1 MTNAWDSAGKLAQKH
16 ASSGGVFIKLAAD
29 GDKVTGVFCGEPYA
43 REVVW
48 TGEKYEPMDKSNP
61 SQKGKTS
68 LRVALNFYVIEE
80 NAMKVLDVGNMTFQD
95 ILKCRTKYGLDN
107 WSFEIERHGEA
118 GNPKTKYSIL
128 PEDKLD
134 AALRQKIAST
144 KLNNLPSVVNGEGDS
159 QPAADGPIDPAVV
172 AELIAQLKVLPRP
185 SVDAILGEL
194 GVQRVRDLKA
204 SDAEKAKEIVARYS
218 AGEVEIDPFA

>member
-1 MTNAWDSAGKLAQKH
+1 LFSRWHSAQT
-16 ASSGGVFIKLAAD
+16 SSK
-29 GDKVTGVFCGEPYA
+29 
-43 REVVW
+43 
-48 TGEKYEPMDKSNP
+48 N
-61 SQKGKTS
+61 
-68 LRVALNFYVIEE
+68 
-80 NAMKVLDVGNMTFQD
+80 
-95 ILKCRTKYGLDN
+95 
-107 WSFEIERHGEA
+107 
-118 GNPKTKYSIL
+118 
-128 PEDKLD
+128 KLD

-204 SDAEKAKEIVARYS
+204 SDAERAKEIVARYS